1 MGGGSAGLKLLLFP
15 SIPGSAVCA
24 FYMEEVEQVFTGRFK
39 EQRSGDLSW
48 TAVPDEQVPRPRWVE
63 LGPGLLPVCRRVL
76 IRVPLLSRPGTC
88 AGDGAA
94 AHLTSSVQFPDETL
108 AFIKSYPLMDEAV
121 PAVNHRPVF
130 TRTSSRCVSFQDLP
144 GPPRT
149 PQDPSHPAVW
159 FRQVQTDPDRC
170 GRLSRTR
177 QGPHRDVPGL
187 RGRQNPEAGVQ
198 RQRGGPAAGG
208 HPRLRPVQV
217 RTAAGAPPQQRF

>member
-48 TAVPDEQVPRPRWVE
+48 TAVPDEQVPRPRWVG

-76 IRVPLLSRPGTC
+76 IRLPLLSRPGTC

-130 TRTSSRCVSFQDLP
+130 TRTSSRCVSSQDLP

-149 PQDPSHPAVW
+149 HLTRLCGSGRSKLTQIAVDVSAGPGKDRTVMFLGSEDGRILKLVSNTSAGARLLEDIHVYDPS
-159 FRQVQTDPDRC
+159 R
-170 GRLSRTR
+170 
-177 QGPHRDVPGL
+177 
-187 RGRQNPEAGVQ
+187 
-198 RQRGGPAAGG
+198 
-208 HPRLRPVQV
+208 
-217 RTAAGAPPQQRF
+217 

>member
-48 TAVPDEQVPRPRWVE
+48 TAVPDEQVPRPRWVG
-63 LGPGLLPVCRRVL
+63 LGPGLLPVCRRDL
-76 IRVPLLSRPGTC
+76 IRLPLLSRPGTC

-130 TRTSSRCVSFQDLP
+130 TRTSSRCVSSQDLP

-149 PQDPSHPAVW
+149 PLTRLCGSGRSKLTQIAVDVSAGPGKDQTVMFLGSEDGRILKLVSNASARVRLLEDIHVYDPS
-159 FRQVQTDPDRC
+159 R
-170 GRLSRTR
+170 
-177 QGPHRDVPGL
+177 
-187 RGRQNPEAGVQ
+187 
-198 RQRGGPAAGG
+198 
-208 HPRLRPVQV
+208 
-217 RTAAGAPPQQRF
+217 